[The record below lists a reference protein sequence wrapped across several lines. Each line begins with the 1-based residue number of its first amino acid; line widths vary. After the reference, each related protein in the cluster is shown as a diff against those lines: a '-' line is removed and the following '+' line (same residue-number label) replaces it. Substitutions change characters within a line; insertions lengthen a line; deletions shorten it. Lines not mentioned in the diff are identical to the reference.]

1 MILMNLSKKKKQN
14 NRRNKDSKAILEVN
28 MSKNMNEN
36 EEVSVN
42 PEVMAGVIHDYY
54 NSGIKLAATT
64 IKNYLENIMNSREDA
79 ITLCN
84 KMIEDANQTIAE
96 IHEKLGVED

>member
-1 MILMNLSKKKKQN
+1 
-14 NRRNKDSKAILEVN
+14 

-64 IKNYLENIMNSREDA
+64 IKNYLEDIMNSREDA
-79 ITLCN
+79 IELCN
-84 KMIEDANQTIAE
+84 KMIDDANQTIVE

>member
-1 MILMNLSKKKKQN
+1 
-14 NRRNKDSKAILEVN
+14 
-28 MSKNMNEN
+28 MSKEIDRKEN

-79 ITLCN
+79 ITLCD
-84 KMIEDANQTIAE
+84 KMIEDANRTIAE
-96 IHEKLGVED
+96 IHKKLGVED

>member
-1 MILMNLSKKKKQN
+1 
-14 NRRNKDSKAILEVN
+14 

-96 IHEKLGVED
+96 IHKKLGVEE

>member
-1 MILMNLSKKKKQN
+1 
-14 NRRNKDSKAILEVN
+14 
-28 MSKNMNEN
+28 MSKEIDRKEN

-42 PEVMAGVIHDYY
+42 PEVMVGVIHDYY

-79 ITLCN
+79 IKLCN
-84 KMIEDANQTIAE
+84 KMIEDTNQTIAE
-96 IHEKLGVED
+96 IHEKLGIEE

>member
-1 MILMNLSKKKKQN
+1 MAK
-14 NRRNKDSKAILEVN
+14 LEED

-36 EEVSVN
+36 EKVSVN
-42 PEVMAGVIHDYY
+42 PDVMAGIIHDYY

-79 ITLCN
+79 IKLCD

-96 IHEKLGVED
+96 IHEKLGIEE

>member
-1 MILMNLSKKKKQN
+1 
-14 NRRNKDSKAILEVN
+14 
-28 MSKNMNEN
+28 MSKNVNEN

-54 NSGIKLAATT
+54 NSGIKLTATI
-64 IKNYLENIMNSREDA
+64 IKNYLENIINSREDA
-79 ITLCN
+79 IKLCD

-96 IHEKLGVED
+96 IHERLGVKE

>member
-1 MILMNLSKKKKQN
+1 
-14 NRRNKDSKAILEVN
+14 

-42 PEVMAGVIHDYY
+42 PDAMAGIIHDYY
-54 NSGIKLAATT
+54 NSGIKLATTT

-79 ITLCN
+79 IKLCD
-84 KMIEDANQTIAE
+84 KMIEDANRTIAE
-96 IHEKLGVED
+96 IHKKLGVED

>member
-1 MILMNLSKKKKQN
+1 MN
-14 NRRNKDSKAILEVN
+14 
-28 MSKNMNEN
+28 KNMNEN
-36 EEVSVN
+36 EEEVSVN

-79 ITLCN
+79 IKLCD

-96 IHEKLGVED
+96 IHEKLGIEE

>member
-1 MILMNLSKKKKQN
+1 MG
-14 NRRNKDSKAILEVN
+14 
-28 MSKNMNEN
+28 KNMNEN

-79 ITLCN
+79 IELCN
-84 KMIEDANQTIAE
+84 KMIDDANQTIAE
-96 IHEKLGVED
+96 IHEKLGVEE

>member
-1 MILMNLSKKKKQN
+1 
-14 NRRNKDSKAILEVN
+14 

-84 KMIEDANQTIAE
+84 KMIKDANQTIAE

>member
-1 MILMNLSKKKKQN
+1 MKELLRFLSLVKTKIQ
-14 NRRNKDSKAILEVN
+14 LGFGGN

-96 IHEKLGVED
+96 IHEKLGVEE